1 VVSHGDLEGIVVD
14 DAIAVENLLKH
25 YGKSRAINGIS
36 FSVSPGTIFGFL
48 GPNGAGK
55 TTTVKILT
63 CQMPPTSG
71 TAHICG
77 LDVMKNAL
85 AIKRKAG
92 VVFESQNLYEEMT
105 AADNLDFFRRLYGAE
120 KKVVD
125 EVLELT
131 GMAEFKKKK
140 VKTFSKGMKQK
151 IMIAR
156 ALVNDPEVLFLDEP
170 SSGLDPKSSRDIRQ
184 LIMGLKNK
192 GKTILLTTHNMEEA
206 DSLCDDLAFI
216 YKGNIIARGTP
227 KYLKKKYGSDVL
239 KIETLSGRII
249 EHPLNT
255 ESCSRA
261 FSELSASG
269 DILTVHSEEA
279 TLEDVFIEL
288 TGERLSHEL

>member
-1 VVSHGDLEGIVVD
+1 MG
-14 DAIAVENLLKH
+14 DAIIVKDLVKQYGRSTAV
-25 YGKSRAINGIS
+25 NGIS

-55 TTTVKILT
+55 TTTIKILT

-71 TAHICG
+71 TAHVRG
-77 LDVMKNAL
+77 LDVTKSAIE
-85 AIKRKAG
+85 IKRKVG
-92 VVFESQNLYEEMT
+92 VVFETQNLYEDMT
-105 AADNLDFFRRLYGAE
+105 AADNLDFFRRLYEAD

-131 GMAEFKKKK
+131 GMAENKKKK

-170 SSGLDPKSSRDIRQ
+170 TSGLDPKSSRDIRQ

-192 GKTILLTTHNMEEA
+192 GKTVLLTTHNMEEA
-206 DSLCDDLAFI
+206 DALCDDLAFI
-216 YKGNIIARGTP
+216 YKGSIIARDTP
-227 KYLKKKYGSDVL
+227 KHLKKKYGSNVL
-239 KIETLSGRII
+239 KIETISGKTI
-249 EHPLNT
+249 EQPLNT
-255 ESCSRA
+255 ESCSKA

-279 TLEDVFIEL
+279 TLEDVFIKL
-288 TGERLSHEL
+288 TGERLSHEP